1 MAKNDKMKKS
11 NQRVSQT
18 QEVNNS
24 VKSRGSDKQ
33 KSKIGTKP
41 GLTKSAKSAKVK
53 KKQGKKI
60 ALIVV
65 SLILV
70 VAIAAGATVFF
81 KFQEAK
87 KPENMVKDT
96 MVYDFD
102 GDETIPDKLSSDP
115 VFDTIYEETAASFK
129 AALKDWA
136 TNGGDIMYDDDVI
149 NVLCCGVDTRNP
161 NAIAGL
167 TDTILILSINKDTRT
182 ITLSSIMRDSF
193 AYIANPDG
201 NGGTFNKINAAFPFY
216 GVKGLI
222 PAVENNFKFRI
233 DGYALINFA
242 LFKAAIDELGGVTVP
257 VMQYEADY
265 MNSNYENCSIEAG
278 NAVRL
283 TGDEALAFCRSRKCD
298 NDGDVSRTRRQ
309 RQVVMS
315 VLQECRN
322 IELSEVDD
330 YVTDFLP
337 YLQTSYSATDVLKL
351 GTSAVKEGWAYYQFQ
366 QVLAPCDDALKGVS
380 GSMWYWAVDYPLA
393 AQTLQKA
400 IYGKTNIELSSDRI
414 TAIQLLTRYGE
425 R

>member
-1 MAKNDKMKKS
+1 MAKNDKIKKS
-11 NQRVSQT
+11 NQRVSQS

-33 KSKIGTKP
+33 KSKIKAKP
-41 GLTKSAKSAKVK
+41 GLTKSAKSAKGK

-65 SLILV
+65 SIILV
-70 VAIAAGATVFF
+70 IAITSGAIVFF
-81 KFQEAK
+81 KYSQAK
-87 KPENMVKDT
+87 DPENMVKDT

-222 PAVENNFKFRI
+222 PAVENNFKIRI

-265 MNSNYENCSIEAG
+265 MNSTYENCSIEAG
-278 NAVRL
+278 SAVRL

>member
-1 MAKNDKMKKS
+1 MAKNDKAKKS

-18 QEVNNS
+18 QSVNKP
-24 VKSRGSDKQ
+24 VKSKTSDKTRVKTEGKP
-33 KSKIGTKP
+33 KSTKAN
-41 GLTKSAKSAKVK
+41 GK

-60 ALIVV
+60 ALIIV
-65 SLILV
+65 SIILV
-70 VAIAAGATVFF
+70 ISITAGAVVFF

-87 KPENMVKDT
+87 KPENLVKDT

-102 GDETIPDKLSSDP
+102 GDETIPDSLSSDL

-136 TNGGDIMYDDDVI
+136 TNGGDILYDENVI
-149 NVLCCGVDTRNP
+149 NILCCGVDTRNP

-167 TDTILILSINKDTRT
+167 TDTILILSINTNTRT

-222 PAVENNFKFRI
+222 PAVENNFKIRI

-265 MNSNYENCSIEAG
+265 MNATYENCSIEAG
-278 NAVRL
+278 SAVRL

-298 NDGDVSRTRRQ
+298 SDGDVSRTRRQ

-330 YVTDFLP
+330 YVTNFLP
-337 YLQTSYSATDVLKL
+337 YLQTSYSATDIFKL
-351 GTSAVKEGWAYYQFQ
+351 GTTAVKEGWAYYQFQ
-366 QVLAPCDDALKGVS
+366 QVLAPCDDAIKGVS

>member
-1 MAKNDKMKKS
+1 MANTNKKKKS
-11 NQRVSQT
+11 NQRVSQS
-18 QEVNNS
+18 QEVNKS
-24 VKSRGSDKQ
+24 VKAKTSGKE
-33 KSKIGTKP
+33 KSKVEAKSNS
-41 GLTKSAKSAKVK
+41 TKSAKSANGK

-60 ALIVV
+60 ALIIV

-70 VAIAAGATVFF
+70 IAIAAGSVVFY
-81 KFQEAK
+81 KYNQAK
-87 KPENMVKDT
+87 KPENIVKDT

-102 GDETIPDKLSSDP
+102 GDETIPDKLSSDH

-136 TNGGDIMYDDDVI
+136 TNGGEIMYDDNVI

-167 TDTILILSINKDTRT
+167 TDTILILSINKNTRT

-193 AYIANPDG
+193 AYIENPE
-201 NGGTFNKINAAFPFY
+201 GGGGAFNKINAAFPFY

-222 PAVENNFKFRI
+222 PAVENNFKIRI

-265 MNSNYENCSIEAG
+265 MNATYENCSIEAG
-278 NAVRL
+278 SAVRL

-298 NDGDVSRTRRQ
+298 SDGDVSRTRRQ

-322 IELSEVDD
+322 IKLSEVDD

-351 GTSAVKEGWAYYQFQ
+351 GTTAVKEGWAYYQFQ
-366 QVLAPCDDALKGVS
+366 QVLAPCDDAIKGVS

-400 IYGKTNIELSSDRI
+400 IYGKTNIELSSDRV

>member
-1 MAKNDKMKKS
+1 MANTNKKKKS
-11 NQRVSQT
+11 NQRVSQS
-18 QEVNNS
+18 QEVNKS
-24 VKSRGSDKQ
+24 VKAKTSGKE
-33 KSKIGTKP
+33 KSKVEAKSNS
-41 GLTKSAKSAKVK
+41 TKSAKSANGK

-60 ALIVV
+60 ALIIV

-70 VAIAAGATVFF
+70 IAIAAGSVVFY
-81 KFQEAK
+81 KYNQAK
-87 KPENMVKDT
+87 KPENIVKDT

-102 GDETIPDKLSSDP
+102 GDETIPDKLSSDH

-136 TNGGDIMYDDDVI
+136 TNGGEIMYDDNVI

-167 TDTILILSINKDTRT
+167 TDTILILSINKNTRT

-193 AYIANPDG
+193 AYIENPE
-201 NGGTFNKINAAFPFY
+201 GGGGAFNKINAAFPFY

-222 PAVENNFKFRI
+222 PAVENNFKIRI

-265 MNSNYENCSIEAG
+265 MNATYENCSIEAG
-278 NAVRL
+278 SAVRL

-298 NDGDVSRTRRQ
+298 SDGDVSRTRRQ

-322 IELSEVDD
+322 IKLSEVDD

-351 GTSAVKEGWAYYQFQ
+351 GTTAVKEGWAYYQFQ
-366 QVLAPCDDALKGVS
+366 QVLAPCDDAIKGVS

-400 IYGKTNIELSSDRI
+400 IYGKTNIELSSDRV

-425 R
+425 Y

>member
-1 MAKNDKMKKS
+1 MAKKVKK
-11 NQRVSQT
+11 
-18 QEVNNS
+18 
-24 VKSRGSDKQ
+24 
-33 KSKIGTKP
+33 TK
-41 GLTKSAKSAKVK
+41 KSAKSS
-53 KKQGKKI
+53 KKI
-60 ALIVV
+60 LLIAI

-70 VAIAAGATVFF
+70 VAIAAGTVVF
-81 KFQEAK
+81 
-87 KPENMVKDT
+87 VKYKEITDPSNLVEDT
-96 MVYDFD
+96 NKYDFD
-102 GDETIPDKLSSDP
+102 DDETVPETLKSDP
-115 VFDTIYEETAASFK
+115 IFDTIYEETAASFK

-149 NVLCCGVDTRNP
+149 NILCCGVDTRNA

-167 TDTILILSINKDTRT
+167 TDTILILSINKETKT

-193 AYIANPDG
+193 AYIENPDG

-222 PAVENNFKFRI
+222 PAVENNFKIRI

-257 VMQYEADY
+257 VMQYEANY
-265 MNSNYENCSIEAG
+265 MNANYPNCSIEAG
-278 NAVRL
+278 DAVTL

-309 RQVVMS
+309 RQVVMA

-330 YVTDFLP
+330 YVATFLP
-337 YLQTSYSATDVLKL
+337 YLQTSYSATDIIKM
-351 GTSAVKEGWAYYQFQ
+351 GTTAVKDEWAYFQFQ
-366 QVLAPCDDALKGVS
+366 QVLAPCEDALKGIS

-393 AQTLQKA
+393 AQSLQKS
-400 IYGKTNIELSSDRI
+400 IYGKTNIELSSDRV

-425 R
+425 Y

>member
-1 MAKNDKMKKS
+1 MAKNDKIKKS
-11 NQRVSQT
+11 NQRVSQS

-33 KSKIGTKP
+33 KSKIKAKS
-41 GLTKSAKSAKVK
+41 GLTKSAKSAKGK

-65 SLILV
+65 SIILV
-70 VAIAAGATVFF
+70 ISITAGAVVFF
-81 KFQEAK
+81 KYRQAK
-87 KPENMVKDT
+87 DPENMVKDT

-129 AALKDWA
+129 AALKDWV

-222 PAVENNFKFRI
+222 PAVENNFKIRI

-265 MNSNYENCSIEAG
+265 MNSTYENCSIEAG
-278 NAVRL
+278 SAVRL

>member
-1 MAKNDKMKKS
+1 MAKNDKIKKS
-11 NQRVSQT
+11 NQRVSQS

-33 KSKIGTKP
+33 KSKIKAKP
-41 GLTKSAKSAKVK
+41 GLTKSAKSANGK

-65 SLILV
+65 SIILV
-70 VAIAAGATVFF
+70 IAITSGAIVFF
-81 KFQEAK
+81 KYRQAK
-87 KPENMVKDT
+87 DPENIVKDT

-222 PAVENNFKFRI
+222 PAVENNFKIRI
-233 DGYALINFA
+233 DG
-242 LFKAAIDELGGVTVP
+242 
-257 VMQYEADY
+257 
-265 MNSNYENCSIEAG
+265 
-278 NAVRL
+278 
-283 TGDEALAFCRSRKCD
+283 
-298 NDGDVSRTRRQ
+298 
-309 RQVVMS
+309 
-315 VLQECRN
+315 
-322 IELSEVDD
+322 
-330 YVTDFLP
+330 
-337 YLQTSYSATDVLKL
+337 
-351 GTSAVKEGWAYYQFQ
+351 
-366 QVLAPCDDALKGVS
+366 
-380 GSMWYWAVDYPLA
+380 
-393 AQTLQKA
+393 
-400 IYGKTNIELSSDRI
+400 
-414 TAIQLLTRYGE
+414 
-425 R
+425 